1 MSGSY
6 PASVATQQQIGQ
18 YLIYGE
24 QMLTQGRLGMAE
36 LCAAMAT
43 NDAPHDAATWNLFAR
58 VAIAAKQRDVALR
71 MAGRALEIDPYFKAA
86 VKNRKV
92 AEAMMPVRTSER
104 RFLVIREWGAGF
116 WSDVGFVV
124 AGCLLARIT
133 GREPVVWWGDGS
145 LFRGEAANAWERYFE
160 PVSGAKIEDCA
171 GLAKWPAKWKG
182 DATGSM
188 RNRWGGEDSR
198 LTGVHHMA
206 RDERVCVF
214 DFYHD
219 IYMMRHWLAEGD
231 PLLGQPATAIVRSL
245 TRACIKPRREHV
257 EAAEHFSKERLG
269 SGAIA
274 VHLRGLDKPGELGAE
289 LQESHEKA
297 IMRVDALLAQKPG
310 AKLLLLT
317 DDAGVLARM
326 RAMYGDRLVT
336 TDVIRATG
344 ETGLHLS
351 RQHNGERL
359 GREVL
364 VDALIALHAEHFV
377 GLAGSNVSYYIAAM
391 KDWGERCDLY
401 GTSLHEN
408 FGIATATLTAQV

>member
-1 MSGSY
+1 MSGPY
-6 PASVATQQQIGQ
+6 PAFVATPQQIGQ
-18 YLIYGE
+18 YLSYGE
-24 QMLTQGRLGMAE
+24 QMLAQGRLGMAE

-43 NDAPHDAATWNLFAR
+43 HDAPQDAATWNLFAK
-58 VAIAAKQRDVALR
+58 VAIAARQRDVALR
-71 MAGRALEIDPYFKAA
+71 MAGRALEVDPYFKSA
-86 VKNRKV
+86 VKNRKA
-92 AEAMMPVRTSER
+92 AEALAPVRDSER

-133 GREPVVWWGDGS
+133 GREPVVWWGDSS
-145 LFRGEAANAWERYFE
+145 LFRGGAANAWERFFE
-160 PVSGAKIEDCA
+160 PVSGAGIEACA
-171 GLAKWPAKWKG
+171 GLSTWPAKWKG
-182 DATGSM
+182 DATRAM
-188 RNRWGGEDSR
+188 INRWGGEESR

-219 IYMMRHWLAEGD
+219 IYMMRHWLAAGD
-231 PLLGQPATAIVRSL
+231 PLMGRPATAIVRAM
-245 TRACIKPRREHV
+245 TRECIKPRREHV
-257 EAAEHFSKERLG
+257 EAAEKFARERLG
-269 SGAIA
+269 AGAIA

-297 IMRVDALLAQKPG
+297 VARVDALLTQAPA

-326 RAMYGDRLVT
+326 QAKYGERLVT

-351 RQHNGERL
+351 RQHEGERL

-364 VDALIALHAEHFV
+364 VDALIALHATHFV

-408 FGIATATLTAQV
+408 FGIATATLTAQL

>member
-1 MSGSY
+1 MRSTY
-6 PASVATQQQIGQ
+6 ACDVATQQQIGQ
-18 YLIYGE
+18 YLLYGE
-24 QMLTQGRLGMAE
+24 QMLAQSRLGMAE

-43 NDAPHDAATWNLFAR
+43 QDAPKDAASWNLFAK
-58 VAIAAKQRDVALR
+58 VAIASKQRDVAMR
-71 MAGRALEIDPYFKAA
+71 MVERALAIDPYFKAA
-86 VKNRKV
+86 NKNRKLV
-92 AEAMMPVRTSER
+92 EAMATAKPTER

-124 AGCLLARIT
+124 AGCLLARIA
-133 GREPVVWWGDGS
+133 GREPVVWWGDSS
-145 LFRGEAANAWERYFE
+145 LFRGEAANAWEQFFE
-160 PVSGAKIEDCA
+160 PVSAARMQECA
-171 GLAKWPAKWKG
+171 GLSTWPAKWQG
-182 DATGSM
+182 DATGAM

-219 IYMMRHWLAEGD
+219 VYMMRQWLAEGD
-231 PLLGQPATAIVRSL
+231 PLLGKPATAVVRAM
-245 TRACIKPRREHV
+245 TRACIKPLRQHV
-257 EAAEHFSKERLG
+257 EAAEAFARERLG
-269 SGAIA
+269 GGAIA

-297 IMRVDALLAQKPG
+297 IARVDALLAQRPE
-310 AKLLLLT
+310 AKVLLLT
-317 DDAGVLARM
+317 DDAQVLARM
-326 RAMYGDRLVT
+326 QAKYASRLVT
-336 TDVIRATG
+336 TDVIRGSG
-344 ETGLHLS
+344 ERGLHLS
-351 RQHNGERL
+351 REHDGARL

>member
-24 QMLTQGRLGMAE
+24 QMLSQGRLGMAE

-43 NDAPHDAATWNLFAR
+43 DDAPHDAATWNLFAR

-71 MAGRALEIDPYFKAA
+71 MAGRALGIDPYFKAA
-86 VKNRKV
+86 LKNRKV
-92 AEAMMPVRTSER
+92 AEAMASGRGSER

-133 GREPVVWWGDGS
+133 GREPVVWWGDNS
-145 LFRGEAANAWERYFE
+145 LFRGELANAWERFFA
-160 PVSGAKIEDCA
+160 PVSGATIEQCT
-171 GLAKWPAKWKG
+171 GLATWPVKWQG
-182 DATGSM
+182 DATGAM

-231 PLLGQPATAIVRSL
+231 PLLGQPATAIVRAL
-245 TRACIKPRREHV
+245 TREYVKPLREHV
-257 EAAEHFSKERLG
+257 DAAAKFANERLG
-269 SGAIA
+269 GVAIA

-289 LQESHEKA
+289 LQESHDKA
-297 IMRVDALLAQKPG
+297 IARVDALLAQRPG

-317 DDAGVLARM
+317 DDAGVLTRM
-326 RAMYGDRLVT
+326 RARYGECLVT

-351 RQHNGERL
+351 RQHDGERL

-377 GLAGSNVSYYIAAM
+377 GVAGSNVSYYIAAM
-391 KDWGERCDLY
+391 KDWGARCDLF